1 MTNESD
7 QDARDDASLSVVTEC
22 DLPHPPEKVWRALT
36 VPELLAAW
44 LMPNDI
50 DPSEGA
56 SFAFRDE
63 GMAKVPIEC
72 EVLEAEPFRL
82 LRYSWQDKEARDN
95 ALASIVTFELSR
107 AVGGTRLRITH
118 SGIELA
124 RGAKQACAPSAAN
137 INQTPRLLL
146 AA

>member
-1 MTNESD
+1 MTDERDHGASD
-7 QDARDDASLSVVTEC
+7 EAGCSVVTEC

-50 DPSEGA
+50 DAREGA
-56 SFAFRDE
+56 RFAFREE
-63 GMAKVPIEC
+63 GFTDDPIEC
-72 EVLEAEPFRL
+72 EVLEAEPCRL
-82 LRYSWQDKEARDN
+82 LRYSWRDKEARDN
-95 ALASIVTFELSR
+95 ALTSIVTFELAH

-118 SGIELA
+118 SGAEIGRHTRKTMAL
-124 RGAKQACAPSAAN
+124 SAAN
-137 INQTPRLLL
+137 TNQMPRMLR

>member
-1 MTNESD
+1 MTEERNEVAGD
-7 QDARDDASLSVVTEC
+7 EVSLVTEC

-50 DPSEGA
+50 EARPGTR
-56 SFAFRDE
+56 FAFRQDDE
-63 GMAKVPIEC
+63 GGAPIEC
-72 EVLEAEPFRL
+72 EVLEAEPFRRL
-82 LRYSWQDKEARDN
+82 SYSWRDEEAREKS
-95 ALASIVTFELSR
+95 LTSTVTFELCR

-118 SGIELA
+118 SGMEMPAVRRPVLTL
-124 RGAKQACAPSAAN
+124 SAAN
-137 INQTPRLLL
+137 TNLRPRLPR